1 MARGTLTGVRAVG
14 FNPWRRRGA
23 VNGSC
28 YPSPTGSRVTTRW
41 EVTKALRV
49 SELPAPARLVMFVL
63 SDVAEVG
70 TAEIPAQRSPSLSV
84 LAKET
89 GLDESTVKRHLCRL
103 EADGWVVRDRP
114 EQKAA
119 QQNYERTRYRLLV
132 PVGADNTQTTV
143 QDEPSQGAEST
154 DAGRTQRPPQG
165 AHSARKRTYKPTDNP
180 DQNHSSSENESP
192 TADLR
197 PDVELICTTLADR
210 IEANG
215 SNRPRITKAWRQSA
229 RLMLDNDGRS
239 VEKVLKAIDW
249 CQGDEFWRVNIL
261 SMPKL
266 RDKYE
271 QLRLAAARNG
281 HARASPHQAYRNPTD
296 DRAYSEGL

>member
-1 MARGTLTGVRAVG
+1 M
-14 FNPWRRRGA
+14 
-23 VNGSC
+23 
-28 YPSPTGSRVTTRW
+28 TTRW

-63 SDVAEVG
+63 ADVAEVG

-132 PVGADNTQTTV
+132 PVGADNTQATV

-165 AHSARKRTYKPTDNP
+165 AQGARKRTYKPTDNP
-180 DQNHSSSENESP
+180 NQNLFSSENESP
-192 TADLR
+192 TADPPR
-197 PDVELICTTLADR
+197 PDVELICEYLADKV
-210 IEANG
+210 EANG
-215 SNRPRITKAWRQSA
+215 SPRPPITKAWRTSA
-229 RLMLDNDGRS
+229 RLLLDVDGPNRKPPTT
-239 VEKVLKAIDW
+239 VEQVLKAIDW
-249 CQGDEFWRVNIL
+249 CQDHDFWRSNVR

-266 RDKYE
+266 RE
-271 QLRLAAARNG
+271 QYDALRLQASRNG

-296 DRAYSEGL
+296 EHAYTEGL